1 MIQYKTSNSIKVE
14 NKNGGIVDITPFRT
28 RIAYPDDVIV
38 SQKLSQGNYNRPDI
52 LANEIYGSFGAIGA
66 LIDANEKDI
75 FSFQTGDRI
84 EYPLKEVAI
93 V

>member
-1 MIQYKTSNSIKVE
+1 MIQYKTSNSIKVS
-14 NKNGGIVDITPFRT
+14 NKKGAIVDIIPFRN
-28 RIAYPDDVIV
+28 RVAYPDNFVV
-38 SQKLSQGNYNRPDI
+38 SQKLTQGNYNRPDI